1 MIMFSLETQ
10 CFEMKM
16 FICNTYCIKQQHSK
30 DVNEP
35 RMSINLDVDRS
46 PLSTDCIFLKS
57 IIMQLPNSIHNINLH
72 IVFRNKI
79 HWRKNTTAN
88 CKAGNNCVIRG
99 KKRRRIE
106 GSLQCLLE
114 MTEVCWFGTST
125 GNWKTPT
132 LRKYVESQMSKES
145 RADCAWE
152 PWEAARSSSTEL
164 RAPAQPSMQHTAL
177 ICQSLMQ

>member
-1 MIMFSLETQ
+1 MFSLETQ

-79 HWRKNTTAN
+79 
-88 CKAGNNCVIRG
+88 
-99 KKRRRIE
+99 
-106 GSLQCLLE
+106 
-114 MTEVCWFGTST
+114 
-125 GNWKTPT
+125 
-132 LRKYVESQMSKES
+132 
-145 RADCAWE
+145 D
-152 PWEAARSSSTEL
+152 
-164 RAPAQPSMQHTAL
+164 
-177 ICQSLMQ
+177 